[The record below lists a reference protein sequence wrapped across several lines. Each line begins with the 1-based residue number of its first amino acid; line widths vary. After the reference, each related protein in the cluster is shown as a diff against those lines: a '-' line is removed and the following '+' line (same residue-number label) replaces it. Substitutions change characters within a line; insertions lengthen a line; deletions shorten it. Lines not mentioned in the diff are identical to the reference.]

1 MKGNHI
7 ALWKAAQY
15 KCLFLNF
22 LMKTAPLDDNCPFA
36 EAKRSTQLLLQPKP
50 LGKERGGR
58 SGEGC
63 NSHNT
68 AFYLS
73 LRISR

>member
-1 MKGNHI
+1 MKGNHS
-7 ALWKAAQY
+7 LTKSTPVQVF
-15 KCLFLNF
+15 FLKF

-36 EAKRSTQLLLQPKP
+36 EAKHGAQLPLQPKP
-50 LGKERGGR
+50 LGKQRGGC

-68 AFYLS
+68 AF
-73 LRISR
+73 I